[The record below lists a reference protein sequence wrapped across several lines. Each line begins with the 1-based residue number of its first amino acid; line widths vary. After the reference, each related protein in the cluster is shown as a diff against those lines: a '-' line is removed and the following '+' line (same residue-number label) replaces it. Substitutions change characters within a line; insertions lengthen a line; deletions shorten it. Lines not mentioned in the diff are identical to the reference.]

1 MAHTLLHQGVEPHLL
16 NLGVNVPSGF
26 RRPFCQPC
34 SGTLAA
40 PLSQE
45 LWGLPLL
52 SFPFT
57 RPNFVFSPLF
67 SVLLFLESLSPP
79 LPITPCRWGGG
90 PPRIVGTHL
99 HKPPS
104 GVFKVTFRKQCIYCS
119 VHVFLNQ
126 LIWTTR
132 AAVFELLSFY
142 DVSHKMFE
150 CHGPNRIL
158 LKPCGFQW
166 TVQKHVE
173 F

>member
-67 SVLLFLESLSPP
+67 SVLLFLESLSLP
-79 LPITPCRWGGG
+79 LPITHCRQDGGQGG
-90 PPRIVGTHL
+90 PPSNVGTHL
-99 HKPPS
+99 YRPTS
-104 GVFKVTFRKQCIYCS
+104 DIFKVTFLKQHIYCS
-119 VHVFLNQ
+119 VHIFLNQ
-126 LIWTTR
+126 LTWTNR
-132 AAVFELLSFY
+132 
-142 DVSHKMFE
+142 DVLF
-150 CHGPNRIL
+150 
-158 LKPCGFQW
+158 
-166 TVQKHVE
+166 
-173 F
+173 